1 MKKIIILV
9 FATIISSS
17 CFSQTAAEWGK
28 LEKQLNF
35 YMVNDLGRNGYYD
48 QKPIAEMMGEMA
60 EIVGPE
66 CVFAAG
72 DVHHFEGVRSVN
84 DPLWMTNYE
93 LIYKHPELMI
103 DWFPML
109 GNHEYRGNTQ
119 AVLDYTNVS
128 RRWSMPARYYT
139 KTFEDKGTTVR
150 FVMIDTTPLID
161 KYRKDTKT
169 YPDASQ
175 QDMDKQLNWLDSVLT
190 SAKEDWVI
198 VIGHHP
204 IYAETPKS
212 DTERTD
218 LQQRLDPILR
228 KHNVDIY
235 ASGHIH
241 NFQHIKMPGN
251 KIDYVVNSSAS
262 LSRKVKP
269 IKETK
274 FCSPESGFSLFTI
287 DKKELNMHM
296 IDKSG
301 KVIYTIKRTK

>member
-17 CFSQTAAEWGK
+17 CFAQTAAEWGK

-35 YMVNDLGRNGYYD
+35 YMANDLGRNGYYD

-235 ASGHIH
+235 TSGHIH
-241 NFQHIKMPGN
+241 NFQHIKIPGN

-296 IDKSG
+296 IDKNG

>member
-17 CFSQTAAEWGK
+17 CFAQTAAEWGK

-35 YMVNDLGRNGYYD
+35 YMANDLGRNGYYD

-128 RRWSMPARYYT
+128 HRWSMPARYYT

-150 FVMIDTTPLID
+150 FVIIDTTPLID

-296 IDKSG
+296 IDNSG

>member
-17 CFSQTAAEWGK
+17 CFAQTAAEWGK

-35 YMVNDLGRNGYYD
+35 YMANDLGRNGYYD

-150 FVMIDTTPLID
+150 FVIIDTTPLID

>member
-17 CFSQTAAEWGK
+17 CFAQTAAEWGK

-35 YMVNDLGRNGYYD
+35 YMANDLGRNGYYD

-296 IDKSG
+296 IDNSG